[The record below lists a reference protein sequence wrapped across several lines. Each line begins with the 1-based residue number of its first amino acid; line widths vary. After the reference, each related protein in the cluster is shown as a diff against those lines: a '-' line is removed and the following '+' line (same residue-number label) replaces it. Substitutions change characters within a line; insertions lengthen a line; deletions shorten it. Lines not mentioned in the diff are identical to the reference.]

1 MFYCVKIYN
10 NFINK
15 ISLLNTVFCNS
26 NNLNNSFYNQYEKY
40 FNNYVIEF
48 DNIIFNNKKEKII
61 NLINMKFNI
70 TSDNIYSFY
79 ELFDRWAKY
88 INNFNDIDFKNEIIN
103 TIDYIKYFIDK
114 YIDNKFEDNILIDYF
129 NVLYH
134 MYFLNMYI
142 NYLYK
147 LYKIKNI
154 KFQFSQ
160 LLRPN
165 SFSNN
170 NISKNNNSNNN
181 ISKNNNLNN
190 SMSKLDIIKRLSH
203 SFDNNKTN
211 KEDFNIMN
219 NKKSKD
225 DFNILNNK
233 KNNDFNMI
241 KYRYIDDFNINNNLN
256 KCVDIFN
263 KKDNKCIDNLNLLNK
278 RNRDNDELLINKKN
292 KFI

>member
-114 YIDNKFEDNILIDYF
+114 YIDNKFEDNILTFPLARLEPASTYPTGALDTLE
-129 NVLYH
+129 V
-134 MYFLNMYI
+134 FL
-142 NYLYK
+142 
-147 LYKIKNI
+147 
-154 KFQFSQ
+154 
-160 LLRPN
+160 
-165 SFSNN
+165 
-170 NISKNNNSNNN
+170 
-181 ISKNNNLNN
+181 
-190 SMSKLDIIKRLSH
+190 
-203 SFDNNKTN
+203 
-211 KEDFNIMN
+211 
-219 NKKSKD
+219 
-225 DFNILNNK
+225 
-233 KNNDFNMI
+233 
-241 KYRYIDDFNINNNLN
+241 
-256 KCVDIFN
+256 
-263 KKDNKCIDNLNLLNK
+263 
-278 RNRDNDELLINKKN
+278 
-292 KFI
+292 KFILLLP